1 MRVTKIKIKNLFGIK
16 EIELDGR
23 NVEITGSN
31 GVGKTSILDSIRYAL
46 TNDSSRDCI
55 IRDGETEGE
64 IIIETD
70 TGLCVDRK
78 KRTNQADFKS
88 VKDGRNIVS
97 SPESFLR
104 SIFSPLQIDPVAFIN
119 MSKKEQNRIIL
130 DLIDFDWDLNW
141 IKEQFGEIPKGI
153 NWEQNIL
160 QVLYDI
166 QAESGD
172 YFMTRQDVNRDIRN
186 KRAFISEIAAAIPP
200 KYDAEKWETFDTASK
215 YKELADANK
224 HNGLI
229 ERAKIFRD
237 SYSGKMRGIDADM
250 EIAIGNIR
258 DTFEAERSELGATI
272 SRLEAELVAAKE
284 KLSTIDIRLA
294 DKIEVER
301 SNREVKAAQLEKDM
315 GVAAEYVDLEVIDTS
330 GLQSEIDEAE
340 AMKRHLNE
348 YKRMQNLQGELNDLV
363 SESEELTRKIEL
375 ARSLP
380 GKILAKATIP
390 VKGLTVVNGVALI
403 NGLPVSNLSEGE
415 KLNLCIDV
423 ALSKPNNLQI
433 VLIDGVEKLSEGNR
447 TALYKK
453 CEEKGVQFIAT
464 RTTNDDELMVTAL

>member
-1 MRVTKIKIKNLFGIK
+1 M
-16 EIELDGR
+16 
-23 NVEITGSN
+23 
-31 GVGKTSILDSIRYAL
+31 
-46 TNDSSRDCI
+46 
-55 IRDGETEGE
+55 
-64 IIIETD
+64 
-70 TGLCVDRK
+70 
-78 KRTNQADFKS
+78 
-88 VKDGRNIVS
+88 
-97 SPESFLR
+97 R

-315 GVAAEYVDLEVIDTS
+315 GVAAEYVDLEVIDNS

-348 YKRMQNLQGELNDLV
+348 YKRMLNLQGELNDLV

-380 GKILAKATIP
+380 GKILAEATIP

>member
-78 KRTNQADFKS
+78 KRANQADFKS

-229 ERAKIFRD
+229 ERAKIFQD

-294 DKIEVER
+294 DKIEVEK
-301 SNREVKAAQLEKDM
+301 SNREVKVAQLEKDM
-315 GVAAEYVDLEVIDTS
+315 GVAAEYVNLEVIDTS
-330 GLQSEIDEAE
+330 GLQAEIDEAE

-380 GKILAKATIP
+380 GKILAEATIP

>member
-294 DKIEVER
+294 DKIEVEK
-301 SNREVKAAQLEKDM
+301 SNREVKVAQLEKDM

-380 GKILAKATIP
+380 GKILAEATIP

-447 TALYKK
+447 IALYKK

>member
-315 GVAAEYVDLEVIDTS
+315 GVAAEYVDLEVIDNS

-348 YKRMQNLQGELNDLV
+348 YKRMLNLQGELNDLV

-380 GKILAKATIP
+380 GKILAEATIP

>member
-78 KRTNQADFKS
+78 KRANQADFKS

-130 DLIDFDWDLNW
+130 DLIDFDWNLNW

-258 DTFEAERSELGATI
+258 DTLP
-272 SRLEAELVAAKE
+272 
-284 KLSTIDIRLA
+284 
-294 DKIEVER
+294 
-301 SNREVKAAQLEKDM
+301 
-315 GVAAEYVDLEVIDTS
+315 TS
-330 GLQSEIDEAE
+330 
-340 AMKRHLNE
+340 
-348 YKRMQNLQGELNDLV
+348 
-363 SESEELTRKIEL
+363 
-375 ARSLP
+375 
-380 GKILAKATIP
+380 
-390 VKGLTVVNGVALI
+390 
-403 NGLPVSNLSEGE
+403 
-415 KLNLCIDV
+415 
-423 ALSKPNNLQI
+423 
-433 VLIDGVEKLSEGNR
+433 
-447 TALYKK
+447 
-453 CEEKGVQFIAT
+453 
-464 RTTNDDELMVTAL
+464 

>member
-23 NVEITGSN
+23 SVEITGSN

-70 TGLCVDRK
+70 TGLYVDRK
-78 KRTNQADFKS
+78 KRANQADFKS

-119 MSKKEQNRIIL
+119 MSKKEQNSIIL
-130 DLIDFDWDLNW
+130 DLIEFEWDLDW
-141 IKEQFGEIPKGI
+141 IRNLFGELPKGI

-160 QVLYDI
+160 QVLHDI
-166 QAESGD
+166 QAETGD
-172 YFMTRQDVNRDIRN
+172 YFMTRQVINRDIRN
-186 KRAFISEIAAAIPP
+186 KRAFISEIAATIPP

-215 YKELADANK
+215 YKELTEATK

-229 ERAKIFRD
+229 ARAKAFQD
-237 SYSGKMRGIDADM
+237 SYAGKLRGIDADT
-250 EIAIGNIR
+250 EIAISGLR
-258 DTFEAERSELGATI
+258 DSFEAERSELNSTI
-272 SRLEAELVAAKE
+272 ARLEAELVAARE
-284 KLSTIDIRLA
+284 KLATVDTRLA
-294 DKIEVER
+294 DKIAVEQ
-301 SNREVKAAQLEKDM
+301 SNREVKIAQLNKDM
-315 GVAAEYVDLEVIDTS
+315 GVAAEYVGLEVIDTTD
-330 GLQSEIDEAE
+330 LQAEIDEAE

-348 YKRMQNLQGELNDLV
+348 YRRMQGLQAELDVLIAD
-363 SESEELTRKIEL
+363 SEELTRKIEL
-375 ARSLP
+375 ARNLP
-380 GKILAKATIP
+380 GTILATATIP
-390 VKGLTVVNGVALI
+390 VEGLSVVDGVALI

-433 VLIDGVEKLSEGNR
+433 VLIDGIEKLSEANR
-447 TALYKK
+447 TKLYEK
-453 CEEKGVQFIAT
+453 CKEKGVQFIAT
-464 RTTNDDELMVTAL
+464 RTTDDSELQVTTL

>member
-348 YKRMQNLQGELNDLV
+348 YKRMLNLQGELNDLV

-380 GKILAKATIP
+380 GKILAEATIP

>member
-1 MRVTKIKIKNLFGIK
+1 M
-16 EIELDGR
+16 
-23 NVEITGSN
+23 
-31 GVGKTSILDSIRYAL
+31 
-46 TNDSSRDCI
+46 
-55 IRDGETEGE
+55 
-64 IIIETD
+64 
-70 TGLCVDRK
+70 
-78 KRTNQADFKS
+78 
-88 VKDGRNIVS
+88 
-97 SPESFLR
+97 R

-229 ERAKIFRD
+229 ERAKIFQD

-294 DKIEVER
+294 DKIEVEK
-301 SNREVKAAQLEKDM
+301 SNREVKVAQLEKDM
-315 GVAAEYVDLEVIDTS
+315 GVAAEYVNLEVIDTS
-330 GLQSEIDEAE
+330 GLQAEIDEAE

-380 GKILAKATIP
+380 GKILAEATIP